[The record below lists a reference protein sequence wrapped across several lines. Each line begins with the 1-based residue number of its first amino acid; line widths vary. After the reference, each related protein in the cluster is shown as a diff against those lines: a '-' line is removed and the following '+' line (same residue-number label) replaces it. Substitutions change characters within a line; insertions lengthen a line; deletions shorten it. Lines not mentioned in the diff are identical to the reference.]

1 MKESPAGFLP
11 VLTTPCGAK
20 IIQTTAIIRYV
31 AAELNLMGENNVERG
46 LIDGIIVSNKELH
59 DAAVLITYVCTDEE
73 KVGCR
78 LFIYVLIMK
87 TF

>member
-1 MKESPAGFLP
+1 
-11 VLTTPCGAK
+11 
-20 IIQTTAIIRYV
+20 
-31 AAELNLMGENNVERG
+31 MGENNVERG

-78 LFIYVLIMK
+78 LFIYVLIIK